1 MTNQYNGLSTQ
12 FIAGRLAGRDTYS
25 MDEHKQRILA
35 VREEMKTAGVRMR
48 EGLKY
53 TLKDLR
59 EYTPEL
65 REYIKET
72 KALQKELNKRVKAAA
87 RVNATAA
94 RRLARQ
100 VAHDIVK
107 DEKNQQRIEAK
118 KVKVQQRAEA
128 KEAKVQQKLYER
140 KQRNINEAKEA
151 KVTFEVKK
159 AIKAEKA
166 LDRKA
171 YKKLNYYKQKY
182 GHDINKLEKKIN
194 AHVMRDRMELIYSRE
209 NMAEILDERY
219 RNITGKLT
227 SDEILKI
234 GTKWIKHEIANIR
247 KSAPL
252 VDEEGLQLRLPAL
265 ARRWTLDISDE
276 IKKETD
282 KTKKR
287 KLKDL
292 LFYYLHDGE
301 FQKYQTVV
309 GGMKLIARG
318 GFVSE
323 MDGKKHIEVKS
334 GYSLDTVYDFSKA
347 HLLVKED
354 GGLGYNLMTNDIV
367 SAVEGF
373 LSDGNVFGAS
383 TSGFR
388 IYLQSMSTGLKAP
401 FTFKALMHFERWLQ
415 SIFNA
420 NALKLNYDDK
430 FVDDD
435 SKKFNI
441 WDSFKIDRV
450 ESIDTSE
457 GKGGC
462 NTNDQTYIKI
472 NSCFYEYTLLNIK
485 SSNPDSQNC
494 LFDCINHFS
503 DTLINGDNYRT
514 NNNMTLNE
522 KINFNDAIN
531 ICHTYNIIV
540 IDIEYNQELNTY
552 YNYIMLHNN
561 HYYVVDSF
569 NELNIDGKL
578 DCRTLRGTMTFDI
591 ETRKSD
597 TYDIIQATGQK
608 IYHLKPTV
616 ACAVYYSYRGTQK
629 HMTFTS
635 NDHLCTRQFIN
646 FLNDESTAG
655 NHYNIW
661 AHNGGNFDYYFL
673 LTQMTD
679 TEIKRA
685 EIQLRGTTIIKMVY
699 MGHTFKDTCCFM
711 LASLDSLCKD
721 FKTKTKKQTT
731 ININGVDISS
741 TELCFYKPELSY
753 NSFMQLENIEPEFWS
768 KYTTYCLYDCLSLME
783 IVITFRD
790 NINNLIK
797 SINPLLLHSCAVD
810 SASTIGG
817 HSKQILTAIHK
828 YKNGPSF
835 SKRFMQEFIDIVYD
849 TKRRNVGV
857 SCDEKKYKFIM
868 GFKRGG
874 ISHCNKPG
882 KYYTGIT
889 GVDIASQYP
898 ASMLNMVI
906 PAGKSF
912 WIENGKF
919 NNTDYVYSDKHYGY
933 FHLKNVVM
941 NGLKFY
947 PVAKASKVSL
957 EWKFEK
963 CDDLKITCRML
974 KYLKDNDMIKS
985 YTIHDALLSFKY
997 VQGDKIFGTY
1007 INSLYKLKAE
1017 QDVYKSIL
1025 EKDKENKE
1033 ALEKY
1038 NPAFR
1043 SVIKLYLNSL
1053 SGKMAEDPE
1062 NHFVLEQVDEGGL
1075 TLNKMNV
1082 KKVTQHKINEWIMT
1096 APCLYDYSKMILF
1109 DYINCLPNKE
1119 ADVIHVETDGVYFRT
1134 DCLST
1139 FTENLSNSTSM
1150 IKMGDALGNLKI
1162 EKTTQA
1168 HNVAWFIGKK
1178 NYCITTDKGAKYF
1191 ALPDEDKANI
1201 FKVKGVP
1208 QFNMNADG
1216 SKSRIVDISFY
1227 NELWNGID
1235 QSMTFTTLKK
1245 NLFKAESTIGVF
1257 EMTRTVKAPK
1267 NLPLYT
1273 LV

>member
-1 MTNQYNGLSTQ
+1 MTTQYSDMSTQ
-12 FIAGRLAGRDTYS
+12 DIVNKLAARDTYT
-25 MDEHKQRILA
+25 MDEHKQRMIDI
-35 VREEMKTAGVRMR
+35 REEMKTAGVYVR
-48 EGLKY
+48 EGLRY
-53 TLKDLR
+53 TLRDLR
-59 EYTPEL
+59 EYSPEL
-65 REYIKET
+65 RVYLKET
-72 KALQKELNKRVKAAA
+72 KALQKELKKREKVAA

-100 VAHDIVK
+100 VARDIAK
-107 DEKNQQRIEAK
+107 EEKQQQRIAAQ
-118 KVKVQQRAEA
+118 KVKVQQRVVA
-128 KEAKVQQKLYER
+128 KEAKVQQKLQER
-140 KQRNINEAKEA
+140 KQKIIVNAVENK
-151 KVTFEVKK
+151 KTFEEKQK
-159 AIKAEKA
+159 IKAERF
-166 LDRKA
+166 LNRKA
-171 YKKLNYYKQKY
+171 YNKYLYYKQKY
-182 GHDINKLEKKIN
+182 ANDHSKMLKKIN
-194 AHVMRDRMELIYSRE
+194 AHVMSDRIKKFMTDDDMDQL
-209 NMAEILDERY
+209 MDEKE
-219 RNITGKLT
+219 RNVTGKLT
-227 SDEILKI
+227 TDEILKI
-234 GTKWIKHEIANIR
+234 GKKWLKHEISNIK

-252 VDEEGLQLRLPAL
+252 VDEEGLQLRLPVL
-265 ARRWTLDISDE
+265 ARRWTIDISNE

-301 FQKYQTVV
+301 FQKYQIEY
-309 GGMKLIARG
+309 GKLKHISRS
-318 GFVSE
+318 GFVSD
-323 MDGKKHIEVKS
+323 MDEKKHIEVKS
-334 GYSLDTVYDFSKA
+334 SYSLDTVYDFSKA
-347 HLLVKED
+347 HLLVAGD
-354 GGLGYNLMTNDIV
+354 GGLDYNLFTNDIV
-367 SAVEGF
+367 KAVQSF
-373 LSDGNVFGAS
+373 LNAGNVFAAS
-383 TSGFR
+383 TLGFR
-388 IYLQSMSTGLKAP
+388 VYLQSMTTGLKAP
-401 FTFKALMHFERWLQ
+401 FTFKALAHFKRWLQ

-494 LFDCINHFS
+494 LFDCINHYN
-503 DTLINGDNYRT
+503 DTLVHGNNYRT
-514 NNNMTLNE
+514 NNDMTLNE
-522 KINFNDAIN
+522 QIKFNDAIN
-531 ICHTYNIIV
+531 ICQKYDIIV
-540 IDIEYNQELNTY
+540 IDIEYNHELNSY
-552 YNYIMLHNN
+552 YNYVMLHND
-561 HYYVVDSF
+561 HYYVVESF
-569 NELNIDGKL
+569 NDLNIDGKL
-578 DCRTLRGTMTFDI
+578 DSRTLRGTMTFDI

-616 ACAVYYSYRGTQK
+616 ACAVYYSYKGTQK

-635 NDHLCTRQFIN
+635 KDTLCTRQFIN
-646 FLNDESTAG
+646 FLNEEATMG

-673 LTQMTD
+673 LSQMTE

-685 EIQLRGTTIIKMVY
+685 EIQLRGTTIIKMLY

-741 TELCFYKPELSY
+741 TELCFYKPDLSY
-753 NSFMQLENIEPEFWS
+753 NSFMQLENIEPEFWN
-768 KYTTYCLYDCLSLME
+768 KYMTYCLYDCLSLME
-783 IVITFRD
+783 IVISFRE

-797 SINPLLLHSCAVD
+797 SINPVLLHSCAVD

-857 SCDEKKYKFIM
+857 SCDMKKYNFIM

-898 ASMLNMVI
+898 ASMLNMII

-912 WIENGKF
+912 WIENGKY
-919 NNTDYVYSDKHYGY
+919 NNTDYVYNNKHYGY
-933 FHLKNVVM
+933 YHLKNVVM
-941 NGLKFY
+941 NGEKFY
-947 PVAKASKVSL
+947 PVAKASKTSL
-957 EWKFEK
+957 QWKFDK

-985 YTIHDALLSFKY
+985 YTIHDALLSLKY

-1082 KKVTQHKINEWIMT
+1082 KKVTQHKINEWVMT

-1119 ADVIHVETDGVYFRT
+1119 ADVIHVETDGIYFRT
-1134 DCLST
+1134 DCLSR
-1139 FTENLSNSTSM
+1139 FTENLNNNTNM
-1150 IKMGDALGNLKI
+1150 IIMGDKLGNLKI

-1191 ALPDEDKANI
+1191 ALPDEDHSNI

-1208 QFNMNADG
+1208 QFNMNANG
-1216 SKSRIVDISFY
+1216 SKSRIVDITFY

-1257 EMTRTVKAPK
+1257 EMTRTVRAPK

-1273 LV
+1273 M